1 MNVQIK
7 FVPTA
12 YNDHPRTMEATEQK
26 KNNLLS
32 PVLISMS
39 FNVQMHQ
46 LSLNTTPFITRWA
59 GKKKYNKLKEPCYED
74 ILCCAFGWCLWKQSS
89 LWWTASSI
97 FDTYSSSKIES
108 LEISDERVSAISSVI
123 LPSNDKQAEHW
134 AYKPAHKSRL
144 TLSAAH
150 RIDPSLDG

>member
-46 LSLNTTPFITRWA
+46 LSLNTTPFITR
-59 GKKKYNKLKEPCYED
+59 
-74 ILCCAFGWCLWKQSS
+74 
-89 LWWTASSI
+89 
-97 FDTYSSSKIES
+97 
-108 LEISDERVSAISSVI
+108 
-123 LPSNDKQAEHW
+123 
-134 AYKPAHKSRL
+134 
-144 TLSAAH
+144 
-150 RIDPSLDG
+150 